1 MNPEN
6 LFSEFVREFTEKD
19 GLVEAFAI
27 ADGEKIL
34 FEHHFN
40 RFGYKHVRNIYSHT
54 KTFASTAVG
63 IAVDEGL
70 LSLQDRVSEC
80 FPEYFENTD
89 DPKKLDITLE
99 DVLTMRSGFGTPL
112 LMGVGSNGRTVAY
125 PDWLGYVLSH
135 PLKHVPGTVFT
146 YSNGDTYL
154 AGRMLEKKTGVTLQD
169 YIYGR
174 YMRRAGISYPV
185 WEHDPQGH
193 TFPASSLYLN
203 ISDQLKLGQLY
214 LNGGMLNGE
223 RIISEKWVEL
233 ASTPKLFTADGTGYG
248 YQIWIYPPEFG
259 RVFRADGAY
268 GQITAVLPEKGLAV
282 SIQCP
287 EYGQPEKT
295 IARFNEYLRDF
306 D

>member
-112 LMGVGSNGRTVAY
+112 LMGIGSNGRTVAY

-154 AGRMLEKKTGVTLQD
+154 AGRMLEKKAGVTLQD

-174 YMRRAGISYPV
+174 YMRRAGINYPV